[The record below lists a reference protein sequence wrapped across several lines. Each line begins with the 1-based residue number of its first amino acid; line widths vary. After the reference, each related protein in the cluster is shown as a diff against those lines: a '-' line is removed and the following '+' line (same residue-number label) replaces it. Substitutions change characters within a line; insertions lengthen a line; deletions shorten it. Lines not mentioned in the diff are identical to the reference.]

1 MVVAHTVPVV
11 AGTGSQVGVAV
22 GIADRIVLALA
33 VVDSSGTVL
42 VAVGVVVV
50 DQADLVT

>member
-1 MVVAHTVPVV
+1 LVVAHTVPVV
-11 AGTGSQVGVAV
+11 AGTGSLVVVAV
-22 GIADRIVLALA
+22 GIADRVVLALA